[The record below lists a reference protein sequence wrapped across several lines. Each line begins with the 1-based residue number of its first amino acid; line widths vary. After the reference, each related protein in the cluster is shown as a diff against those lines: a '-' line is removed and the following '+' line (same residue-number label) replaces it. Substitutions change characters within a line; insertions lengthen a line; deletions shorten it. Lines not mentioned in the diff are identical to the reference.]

1 MLVCHAPN
9 LWTMNPTFIDS
20 CIKFS
25 LEKIVELM
33 YWKFRPESLPSP
45 VVNEEVPDALFFFI
59 IITESFFSKADP
71 NPRTDLMFPQS
82 LL

>member
-1 MLVCHAPN
+1 MLIQTTRWENGVFLASMLVCHVPS

-33 YWKFRPESLPSP
+33 YWKFRPESPPSP
-45 VVNEEVPDALFFFI
+45 VLNEEVPDALFF
-59 IITESFFSKADP
+59 
-71 NPRTDLMFPQS
+71 
-82 LL
+82 